1 MLKLYPPRWRRRY
14 GAEFLALIAP
24 QPFSIGTA
32 FDIIGGAID
41 AWTQPQSYPSPRA
54 ATHEG
59 GDKIM
64 LAKAMRLRCAGYGE
78 KATIADGLKGAAW
91 ILGSAVVTVI
101 VMFWLP
107 RQPGGHPYRVAFL
120 SNGWLFWIRDQH
132 AVHVPERMAGPLVGR
147 LHRRPYQRAR
157 RADSGGGMAEGA
169 VTATCSR

>member
-24 QPFSIGTA
+24 QPFSIGTV

-41 AWTQPQSYPSPRA
+41 AWTQPQSYSSPRA

-107 RQPGGHPYRVAFL
+107 REPGGHPYRVAFL
-120 SNGWLFWIRDQH
+120 SNGWLFGFVISMRYTFLKGWPARTQ
-132 AVHVPERMAGPLVGR
+132 AVFIGGLISVLAVVTVAAGWLNAP
-147 LHRRPYQRAR
+147 
-157 RADSGGGMAEGA
+157 
-169 VTATCSR
+169 